1 VTSRPYSRTRVA
13 GGMLFVAGL
22 LGRRGDG
29 IVDGGPAAELEQAL
43 ANLDGVLGDH
53 GLDAAAV
60 VRLVVYTT
68 DLSTAPALD
77 DVFAGH
83 FGEPRPVRT
92 TVGVAALPAGA
103 TVEIEATCDAAD
115 APR

>member
-1 VTSRPYSRTRVA
+1 VTRRPYSRTRVA
-13 GGMLFVAGL
+13 GGILFVAGMV
-22 LGRRGDG
+22 GRRGDG
-29 IVDGGPAAELEQAL
+29 IVEGGPAAELGQAL
-43 ANLDGVLGDH
+43 ANVDAVLRDH
-53 GLDAAAV
+53 GLDATAV

-77 DVFAGH
+77 AVFAGH

-103 TVEIEATCDAAD
+103 TVEIEATCDATQATG
-115 APR
+115 